1 MVGESVRGN
10 DVIYRESS
18 EALLK
23 KDNWLVKDH
32 SSCNDLSQIRW
43 LGFCIKKRKERK
55 MRFVSVHSDK
65 RNIKAGN
72 WHHHADVS
80 TLF

>member
-1 MVGESVRGN
+1 MVGDSVRGN

-43 LGFCIKKRKERK
+43 LGFCIKKKGKKEK
-55 MRFVSVHSDK
+55 
-65 RNIKAGN
+65 
-72 WHHHADVS
+72 
-80 TLF
+80 